1 MAEDNLKEFTIK
13 ASYFS
18 PSVKYAQS
26 HGDGSPAAQFW
37 MYGLIEGMLE
47 GVRGSDW
54 LVYDAL
60 QPYVADFWNA
70 VEKERMT
77 RKESGKDEGVP
88 FDTLLAIK
96 SHQTSDP
103 EIDHTQTLQALLS
116 SNRVW

>member
-1 MAEDNLKEFTIK
+1 
-13 ASYFS
+13 
-18 PSVKYAQS
+18 
-26 HGDGSPAAQFW
+26 
-37 MYGLIEGMLE
+37 
-47 GVRGSDW
+47 
-54 LVYDAL
+54 
-60 QPYVADFWNA
+60 
-70 VEKERMT
+70 MT